1 MLDKALAENCFRS
14 YTPEEAQRQTLA
26 WAFQDAI
33 VAFARHGNPT
43 RDGSGGLPHWPAYD
57 AGDRAVLRLDI
68 ASSVLPNP
76 YGAGWAVWLPLL
88 EATIGT

>member
-1 MLDKALAENCFRS
+1 
-14 YTPEEAQRQTLA
+14 TLA

-33 VAFARHGNPT
+33 VAFARHGDPN

-68 ASSVLPNP
+68 ASSVLADP
-76 YGAGWAVWLPLL
+76 YGERSAVWLPLL
-88 EATIGT
+88 EAAIGT